1 MNMVVQIAVTKVGW
15 CSLQHQQS
23 FTVDVAV
30 LFCQSKHFFSLV
42 RSLDILSTSADESV
56 MEALKFVLD
65 NQYKRAKYLPFEID
79 LDFISSNWRALVV
92 EEVDGEHLTFANIGV
107 SEGR

>member
-1 MNMVVQIAVTKVGW
+1 V
-15 CSLQHQQS
+15 
-23 FTVDVAV
+23 
-30 LFCQSKHFFSLV
+30 V

-79 LDFISSNWRALVV
+79 LEFY
-92 EEVDGEHLTFANIGV
+92 
-107 SEGR
+107 